1 MFSEA
6 AKGMLAAFSWFIFF
20 NVSSDVYFI
29 FSTPSTRVNL
39 PPTAHLTDRQH
50 GRYDKTPPRTGL
62 PANGEFA
69 MKSLSDPR
77 QMYFIPGL
85 MRFLF
90 IYRRVAD
97 PKQIRVKC
105 TKAHPTRHS
114 HTRTHTPHTHTYLH
128 VYICSTHIYI

>member
-6 AKGMLAAFSWFIFF
+6 AKGVQPHLAGFFFLTCPIYILFFSPLHIHH
-20 NVSSDVYFI
+20 
-29 FSTPSTRVNL
+29 PH
-39 PPTAHLTDRQH
+39 PPDRQL
-50 GRYDKTPPRTGL
+50 GRYDKTPRTGL

-69 MKSLSDPR
+69 AAKSLSDPR

-90 IYRRVAD
+90 IYRRMAD

-105 TKAHPTRHS
+105 TKAHPTL
-114 HTRTHTPHTHTYLH
+114 HTRTHIRTSIHL
-128 VYICSTHIYI
+128 

>member
-6 AKGMLAAFSWFIFF
+6 TKGRLAAFSWFIFF

-29 FSTPSTRVNL
+29 FSTPSTHAH
-39 PPTAHLTDRQH
+39 PPPDQQL

-69 MKSLSDPR
+69 AKSLSDPR

-105 TKAHPTRHS
+105 TKAHTTCHA
-114 HTRTHTPHTHTYLH
+114 RTHTHTYALTS
-128 VYICSTHIYI
+128 V

>member
-1 MFSEA
+1 MYI
-6 AKGMLAAFSWFIFF
+6 LFF
-20 NVSSDVYFI
+20 
-29 FSTPSTRVNL
+29 PPL
-39 PPTAHLTDRQH
+39 PPSPPDDRQL

-69 MKSLSDPR
+69 VKSLSDPR

-90 IYRRVAD
+90 IYRRAAD

-105 TKAHPTRHS
+105 TKAHPTRHA
-114 HTRTHTPHTHTYLH
+114 RTHTHLRA
-128 VYICSTHIYI
+128 YICSTHVYI